1 MSATVS
7 VDTAEVA
14 AMRIAGLVG
23 MMKDAMM
30 TGAMMT
36 DVTMSAAMTSG
47 DTEIDGVGGEDAQQF
62 QLCLG
67 PFGSVHN
74 PCDRRLSPSIPFFA
88 SQFSVC
94 INRPSVDDPSTFS
107 ISILNVQPSVVL
119 LVR

>member
-7 VDTAEVA
+7 VDTVEA
-14 AMRIAGLVG
+14 AATRIAGLVG

-47 DTEIDGVGGEDAQQF
+47 DTEVDRVGAVDAQKF

-74 PCDRRLSPSIPFFA
+74 PCDRRLSPSIPFLPLS
-88 SQFSVC
+88 SQYVST
-94 INRPSVDDPSTFS
+94 IRPSTTHPPS
-107 ISILNVQPSVVL
+107 
-119 LVR
+119 RYRY